1 MENFPINGIKP
12 TRSADRLFRNVRKKI
27 FLFGSF
33 GLAANNLAASAVVC
47 AVVVAA
53 ASACIAV
60 IVVAA
65 AEPENKQDN
74 DDPAAAVVAKVKTTV
89 HKKYAPSKI

>member
-33 GLAANNLAASAVVC
+33 GLAASAVVC